1 VVLRVADRVKSGS
14 RVRVA
19 AAVPARVRNG
29 SRVKV
34 ARVKSGSRVKVAH
47 VKAVQVVVR
56 VVNGSR
62 AKVAHV
68 RAAQVV
74 ARVVNGSRGKVLVV
88 MIVARVK
95 SGSHVKV
102 ALVEMIVDLVRN
114 GSHVK
119 VVLVRVAQVVARVVN
134 GSRVR
139 VLVAITAARVK
150 SGSRVKVVLVRVAQ
164 VVARVVNG
172 SHVKA
177 QVVMIVAQV
186 VVHAVMTAAKTCRKP
201 RRSVAA
207 LKCLLAKAL
216 VSTAR
221 ISRLVTAQIAKSE
234 SSMKVRC
241 VAASSTP
248 IVARRATRRVVAL
261 APSRALSV
269 AMTARCFPLRQPC
282 KSHWPAKFVVQLE
295 TVATTR

>member
-1 VVLRVADRVKSGS
+1 VVLRVADRVKNGS
-14 RVRVA
+14 PVRVA

-29 SRVKV
+29 SRV
-34 ARVKSGSRVKVAH
+34 R
-47 VKAVQVVVR
+47 
-56 VVNGSR
+56 
-62 AKVAHV
+62 
-68 RAAQVV
+68 V
-74 ARVVNGSRGKVLVV
+74 ARVVNGSRARALVV
-88 MIVARVK
+88 MIVVHVK
-95 SGSHVKV
+95 SGS
-102 ALVEMIVDLVRN
+102 R
-114 GSHVK
+114 VK

-139 VLVAITAARVK
+139 VLVAMTAARVK

-186 VVHAVMTAAKTCRKP
+186 VVHAVMTAVMTAAKTCRKP
-201 RRSVAA
+201 RRSVVAP
-207 LKCLLAKAL
+207 KCLLAKAL